1 MCLVVVLLVAA
12 LIIGLLKRLLKIA
25 YLKCLHISV
34 NDCLAL
40 LSKHP
45 DGVVLAELL
54 GEVRSHS
61 ERV

>member
-12 LIIGLLKRLLKIA
+12 LIIGLLKRLLKKA
-25 YLKCLHISV
+25 YLKGLHISV
-34 NDCLAL
+34 DDCLAL

-45 DGVVLAELL
+45 DRVVLAKLL
-54 GEVRSHS
+54 WEVRSHS